1 MKTTAFSKSVK
12 TLLSMLMITLILS
25 ACLPNQALAATLQK
39 ASGTVT
45 TTKAVVLR
53 KTSSSKGKMVTKLK
67 KSTKLTLL
75 GTKGNWSQVKLDRR
89 GKVGYMYSQYVCKT
103 LALKGVSGDVGRV
116 DTRFQGSRVNLR
128 KGAGSS
134 CRVMTSIPKG
144 EKLQILGRKGDWY
157 KVRVIKGGLVGY
169 MSRSYVEKG
178 IPGLTTGNVHMR
190 AGAGTQYKS
199 QRVLPIGTPIQVLR
213 VSKYWSKVQVDG
225 KIGYVS
231 NAYYRV

>member
-1 MKTTAFSKSVK
+1 MV
-12 TLLSMLMITLILS
+12 LLAVMLMIGVS
-25 ACLPNQALAATLQK
+25 PAALAASS
-39 ASGTVT
+39 ASKNGVVKTPTVDGTVYLRRGPGMNYST
-45 TTKAVVLR
+45 VAVAVN
-53 KTSSSKGKMVTKLK
+53 GDP
-67 KSTKLTLL
+67 LTIL

-116 DTRFQGSRVNLR
+116 DTRFQGSR
-128 KGAGSS
+128 
-134 CRVMTSIPKG
+134 
-144 EKLQILGRKGDWY
+144 
-157 KVRVIKGGLVGY
+157 VGY